1 MTVDKHFDVLVLGGG
16 AGGVAAAVRAAQLG
30 GHVAVV
36 EPRYLGGLCVNRGCI
51 PFGYT
56 LAATQ
61 ILGDLVLGKELG
73 IHCSGREMDYATH
86 AKNRAELISF
96 LRQGIAT
103 LLKRHSIELIPGPG
117 RLREPGKVDVQG
129 KVFSG
134 SKIILA
140 TGAGRFKPETDGIGL
155 ENVSSSDI
163 LLTAQKRPGS
173 CLLLGDNPKIIE
185 IAQILQ
191 RLGSRVWLAT
201 KEKALLPDE
210 SKAIRARLTKALR
223 NDGINVL
230 TRSRVLSSDKTGE
243 GLQCIVKVKD
253 REERITVDR
262 VIRLQRDTNLAELG
276 LEAVG
281 LKGEKGV
288 VEVNE
293 RMETGVNGI
302 YAIGD
307 LTAPEDRRYS
317 HLASAGGIVAAE
329 NAMGLG
335 SSIDRRTV
343 SRVAFTQ
350 PQVACV
356 GLTEPEAK
364 KSGYEVITGTAPL
377 AMNPFGMLTA
387 QSEGI
392 VEVVADK
399 QNGEIVGLHILGESA
414 GEMAAQA
421 VLAIQLKATLEDLTR
436 TTFPHPTLSESLAEA
451 ARDCLGRPI
460 YLP

>member
-1 MTVDKHFDVLVLGGG
+1 MAERHFDVLVLGGG

-36 EPRYLGGLCVNRGCI
+36 EPRFLGGFCVNRGCI
-51 PFGYT
+51 PFGFT
-56 LAATQ
+56 LAATR
-61 ILGDLVLGKELG
+61 ILGDLILGRAMG
-73 IHCSGREMDYATH
+73 IRCSHRALDDARH
-86 AKNRAELISF
+86 SQKRAELISF

-103 LLKRHSIELIPGPG
+103 LLKRHNIALIPGSG
-117 RLREPGKVDVQG
+117 RLRQPGKVAVG
-129 KVFSG
+129 GEVCSG

-140 TGAGRFKPETDGIGL
+140 TGAGRFKPEIDGLDSGA
-155 ENVSSSDI
+155 VSSSDI
-163 LLTAQKRPGS
+163 LLTGKKRPAS

-185 IAQILQ
+185 LAQILQ
-191 RLGSRVWLAT
+191 RLGSQVWLAT
-201 KEKALLPDE
+201 GERSLLPDE
-210 SKAIRARLTKALR
+210 SKAIRTRLTKALR
-223 NDGINVL
+223 KEGINVL
-230 TRSRVLSSDKTGE
+230 TRSRVLSADRTHE
-243 GLQCIVKVKD
+243 GLQCVLRVKD
-253 REERITVDR
+253 REQRLAVDR
-262 VIRLQRDTNLAELG
+262 LIRLQRDTGLAELG
-276 LEAVG
+276 LGAVG
-281 LKGEKGV
+281 LQANRGV

-293 RMETGVNGI
+293 RMETGVDGI

-329 NAMGLG
+329 NAMGRERRF
-335 SSIDRRTV
+335 DRRTA

-356 GLTEPEAK
+356 GLTEPEARK
-364 KSGYEVITGTAPL
+364 MGYEAVTGTAPL
-377 AMNPFGMLTA
+377 AMNPFGMLSG

-392 VEVVADK
+392 VEVVANR
-399 QNGEIVGLHILGESA
+399 QNGEIVGIHILGESA

-421 VLAIQLKATLEDLTR
+421 ILAIQLEATLEDLTR

-451 ARDCLGRPI
+451 ARVCLGRPI

>member
-1 MTVDKHFDVLVLGGG
+1 MTDRRFDVLVLGGG

-36 EPRYLGGLCVNRGCI
+36 EPRYLGGFCVNRGCI
-51 PFGYT
+51 PFGYS

-73 IHCSGREMDYATH
+73 IHCSGHELDDATH
-86 AKNRAELISF
+86 PNKRTELISF

-103 LLKRHSIELIPGPG
+103 LLKRRNIELIPGAG

-129 KVFSG
+129 KVFAG

-140 TGAGRFKPETDGIGL
+140 TGAGRFLPEADGIDAK
-155 ENVSSSDI
+155 NVSSSDI
-163 LLTAQKRPGS
+163 LLTTPKRPGS

-191 RLGSRVWLAT
+191 RLGSQVWLAT
-201 KEKALLPDE
+201 KERALLHDE

-223 NDGINVL
+223 NDGIKVL
-230 TRSRVLSSDKTGE
+230 TRSRVLSSDKTHE
-243 GLQCIVKVKD
+243 GLQCIVMVKD

-262 VIRLQRDTNLAELG
+262 VIRLQRDTGLPKLG

-281 LKGEKGV
+281 LEGERGV
-288 VEVNE
+288 IEVNE
-293 RMETGVNGI
+293 RMETGAKGI

-307 LTAPEDRRYS
+307 LTAPENRRYS

-329 NAMGLG
+329 NAMGLDRR
-335 SSIDRRTV
+335 INRRTV

-356 GLTEPEAK
+356 GLTEPEARK
-364 KSGYEVITGTAPL
+364 NGYEVITGTAPL

-392 VEVVADK
+392 VEVVANR
-399 QNGEIVGLHILGESA
+399 QNGAIVGLHILGPSA

-421 VLAIQLKATLEDLTR
+421 VLAIQLEASLEDLGK

>member
-1 MTVDKHFDVLVLGGG
+1 MTAGKHFDVLVLGGG

-36 EPRYLGGLCVNRGCI
+36 EPRYLGGFCVNRGCI

-56 LAATQ
+56 LAATR
-61 ILGDLVLGKELG
+61 IRGELVFGKDLG
-73 IHCSGREMDYATH
+73 IHCSRFELDSETH
-86 AKNRAELISF
+86 AKKRAKLISF
-96 LRQGIAT
+96 LRQGIAA
-103 LLKRHSIELIPGPG
+103 LLKRHHIELIPGPG
-117 RLREPGKVDVQG
+117 RLREPGKVDVRG

-140 TGAGRFKPETDGIGL
+140 TGAGRFKFKTDGIDAR
-155 ENVSSSDI
+155 NVSSSDI
-163 LLTAQKRPGS
+163 LLTTQERPRS

-191 RLGSRVWLAT
+191 RLGSQVWLAT
-201 KEKALLPDE
+201 EEKALLHDE
-210 SKAIRARLTKALR
+210 SKAIRTRLTKAIR
-223 NDGINVL
+223 KDGINVL
-230 TRSRVLSSDKTGE
+230 TRCRVPSSDRTGE
-243 GLQCIVKVKD
+243 GLRCILAVKD

-262 VIRLQRDTNLAELG
+262 VIRLKRDAGLTELG
-276 LEAVG
+276 LEAAS
-281 LKGEKGV
+281 LKGERGII
-288 VEVNE
+288 EVNE
-293 RMETGVNGI
+293 RMETGVDGI

-329 NAMGLG
+329 NAMGLERC
-335 SSIDRRTV
+335 IDRRTV

-356 GLTEPEAK
+356 GLSETEAK
-364 KSGYEVITGTAPL
+364 REGFEVITGTAPL

-392 VEVVADK
+392 AL
-399 QNGEIVGLHILGESA
+399 ISSA
-414 GEMAAQA
+414 ASKTTISLSRAFCPLSP
-421 VLAIQLKATLEDLTR
+421 LAKR
-436 TTFPHPTLSESLAEA
+436 TPASL
-451 ARDCLGRPI
+451 RSL
-460 YLP
+460 

>member
-1 MTVDKHFDVLVLGGG
+1 MPVDKHFDVLVLGGG

-36 EPRYLGGLCVNRGCI
+36 EPRYLGGFCVNRGCI

-56 LAATQ
+56 LAATR
-61 ILGDLVLGKELG
+61 ILGDLLFGKDLG
-73 IHCSGREMDYATH
+73 IHYSGRALDSATH
-86 AKNRAELISF
+86 ARKRAELISF

-103 LLKRHSIELIPGPG
+103 LLKKHNIELIPGRG
-117 RLREPGKVDVQG
+117 RLGEPGKVDVRG
-129 KVFSG
+129 EVFSG

-140 TGAGRFKPETDGIGL
+140 TGAGRFKPETAGIDAK
-155 ENVSSSDI
+155 NVSSSDI
-163 LLTAQKRPGS
+163 LLTIQEQPGS

-191 RLGSRVWLAT
+191 RLGSHVWVAT
-201 KEKALLPDE
+201 EEKALLHDE
-210 SKAIRARLTKALR
+210 SKAIRTRITKALR
-223 NDGINVL
+223 KNGINVL
-230 TRSRVLSSDKTGE
+230 TRSRVLSSDRSSK
-243 GLQCIVKVKD
+243 GLQCILKVKD

-262 VIRLQRDTNLAELG
+262 VIRLQRDAGLAELG
-276 LEAVG
+276 LEAAG
-281 LKGEKGV
+281 LKGDKDV

-293 RMETGVNGI
+293 RMETGVDGI

-307 LTAPEDRRYS
+307 LTTPEDRRYS

-329 NAMGLG
+329 NAMGLETC
-335 SSIDRRTV
+335 IDHRTV

-356 GLTEPEAK
+356 GLTEPEARK
-364 KSGYEVITGTAPL
+364 RGYDVITGTAPL
-377 AMNPFGMLTA
+377 TLNPFGMLTA

-399 QNGEIVGLHILGESA
+399 QKGEIVGIHILGETA

-421 VLAIQLKATLEDLTR
+421 VLTIQLEATLEDLNK

>member
-1 MTVDKHFDVLVLGGG
+1 MAAGKHFDVLVLGGG

-36 EPRYLGGLCVNRGCI
+36 EPRYLGGFCVNRGCI

-56 LAATQ
+56 LAATR
-61 ILGDLVLGKELG
+61 IRGNLVFGKDLG
-73 IHCSGREMDYATH
+73 IRCSRFELNSETH
-86 AKNRAELISF
+86 AKKRTELISF
-96 LRQGIAT
+96 LRQGIAA
-103 LLKRHSIELIPGPG
+103 LLKKHHIEVIPGQG
-117 RLREPGKVDVQG
+117 RLREPGTVDVRG
-129 KVFSG
+129 KIFSG

-140 TGAGRFKPETDGIGL
+140 TGAGRFTFKTDGIDAK
-155 ENVSSSDI
+155 NVSSSDT
-163 LLTAQKRPGS
+163 LLTNQERPRS

-185 IAQILQ
+185 VAQILQ
-191 RLGSRVWLAT
+191 RLGTQVWLAT
-201 KEKALLPDE
+201 EEKALLHDE
-210 SKAIRARLTKALR
+210 SKAIRTRLTKALR
-223 NDGINVL
+223 KDGINVL
-230 TRSRVLSSDKTGE
+230 TRCRIPSSERTGE
-243 GLQCIVKVKD
+243 GLRCILKGKD
-253 REERITVDR
+253 REERVTVDR
-262 VIRLQRDTNLAELG
+262 VIRLKRDAGLTELG
-276 LEAVG
+276 LEKAG
-281 LKGEKGV
+281 LKADRGI

-293 RMETGVNGI
+293 RMETGVDGI

-329 NAMGLG
+329 NAMGLERRF
-335 SSIDRRTV
+335 DRRTV

-356 GLTEPEAK
+356 GLSETEAK
-364 KSGYEVITGTAPL
+364 REGFEIITGTAPL

-392 VEVVADK
+392 VEVVADRR
-399 QNGEIVGLHILGESA
+399 NGKILGLHLLGESA

-421 VLAIQLKATLEDLTR
+421 VLAIQLEATLEDLAG
-436 TTFPHPTLSESLAEA
+436 TTLPHPTLSESLAEA